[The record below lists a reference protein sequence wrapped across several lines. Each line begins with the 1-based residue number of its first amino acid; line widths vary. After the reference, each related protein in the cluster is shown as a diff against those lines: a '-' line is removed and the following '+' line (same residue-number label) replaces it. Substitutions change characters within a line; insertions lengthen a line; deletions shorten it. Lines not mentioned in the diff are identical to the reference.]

1 MTRVIIHIGTEK
13 TGTTSIQKCL
23 QKNRQTLAKQG
34 IIYPHIG
41 SRDDAHF
48 DLVNALHP
56 LDNNGRYMEFLPEVE
71 HEQDFY
77 WDALAKCITVNQ
89 GKTIVLSAEHF
100 SSRLREKALSYM
112 KAFFD
117 KLNIK
122 PDIVIYLRPQEGYIE
137 SSYSTSVKSGS
148 ELTFAQAFASHEQ
161 QAFRYN
167 YHKLL
172 GLWSSHFEQKSIIV
186 RVYDK
191 ASLNGDVCADFLS
204 LIGVND
210 LNSLELAAVHE
221 NKKWGPAMLE
231 VARLVNSQS
240 KGLSPYQRHKLLQK
254 CEQLL
259 PKAMPKAASAEGL
272 LTQAQ
277 IAQVSDFYYESN
289 KEVARAYL
297 NQEQLFFGGK
307 SQKVQDVAV
316 SINRQQLVRLM
327 MAIFNDI
334 ETDKSEQK

>member
-1 MTRVIIHIGTEK
+1 MTKVIIHIGTEK

-23 QKNRQTLAKQG
+23 QQNRANLAKQG

-41 SRDDAHF
+41 PRDDAHF

-77 WDALAKCITVNQ
+77 WDALARCITANPD
-89 GKTIVLSAEHF
+89 KTIVLSAEHF
-100 SSRLREKALSYM
+100 SSRLRHKALSYM

-117 KLNIK
+117 KLNIE
-122 PDIVIYLRPQEGYIE
+122 PDIVIYLRPQQGYIE
-137 SSYSTSVKSGS
+137 SSYSTSIKSGS
-148 ELTFAQAFASHEQ
+148 DLTFSQAFDSHEQ
-161 QAFRYN
+161 QIFRYD

-191 ASLNGDVCADFLS
+191 ASLNGDVCTDFLS

-210 LNSLELAAVHE
+210 LNSLELATVHE

-231 VARLVNSQS
+231 VARLVNMQA
-240 KGLSPYQRHKLLQK
+240 KGLPPYHRHKLLQK

-259 PKAMPKAASAEGL
+259 PKAMPKAASIEGL
-272 LTQAQ
+272 ITTKQMTEIEA
-277 IAQVSDFYYESN
+277 FYKDSN
-289 KEVARAYL
+289 QRVAKEYL
-297 NQEQLFFGGK
+297 NQDQLFIE
-307 SQKVQDVAV
+307 QKLHQPLQETPV
-316 SINRQQLVRLM
+316 SISRQHLIRLM
-327 MAIFNDI
+327 MAIFNDTH
-334 ETDKSEQK
+334 TD